1 MRQLLELIRSLG
13 WLGAIGLGVVVALG
27 LLLARQFVLLALL
40 AGGAGL
46 AFWLWR
52 RVLAAGARLPPP
64 AAAGSMR
71 GLVVDLALDAKVNI
85 GRLRSLAVTCGDPIM
100 GRKLDSLA
108 DEADRMIELMLRR
121 QQLDPETRRLVSYYL
136 PRIADVVEGAVNLPR
151 RRADVR
157 AKVRA
162 TVLHAHDA
170 FVSWRT
176 TGKQWFTTELEVE
189 LDLLKRAIRDDGAP
203 PASPPPA

>member
-1 MRQLLELIRSLG
+1 
-13 WLGAIGLGVVVALG
+13 
-27 LLLARQFVLLALL
+27 
-40 AGGAGL
+40 
-46 AFWLWR
+46 
-52 RVLAAGARLPPP
+52 
-64 AAAGSMR
+64 
-71 GLVVDLALDAKVNI
+71 VVDLALDAKVNI